1 LPRRGL
7 LDRGGSNGVLVDSE
21 ILSAEVEAEA
31 LSHLGV
37 PVTSQDVMSRFLG
50 LTQAELERKF
60 ERDYG
65 IRLPP
70 DHAQT
75 TSQMLR
81 KAYLTRLD
89 PVPGVRKVIEEL
101 AIPFCV
107 ASNSPPSKLGLGLSV
122 TNLFELV
129 YPNIFCSKLVTR
141 GKPAPDLFLYA
152 AKTMGADPA
161 RAVVVEDSVVGIKAA
176 KAAGMLAIGFVGGLH
191 HMPPSDQ
198 ALIAAGADHIAQTM
212 EDVQALITA

>member
-1 LPRRGL
+1 MPFSLVIF
-7 LDRGGSNGVLVDSE
+7 DCDGVLVDSE

-37 PVTSQDVMSRFLG
+37 PVTSQDVMNRFLG

-60 ERDYG
+60 EREYG

-101 AIPFCV
+101 AVPFCV

-129 YPNIFCSKLVTR
+129 YPNIFCSKLVAR

>member
-1 LPRRGL
+1 MPFSLVIF
-7 LDRGGSNGVLVDSE
+7 DCDGVLVDSE

-129 YPNIFCSKLVTR
+129 YPNIFCSKLVAR

>member
-1 LPRRGL
+1 MPFSLVIF
-7 LDRGGSNGVLVDSE
+7 DCDGVLVDSE
-21 ILSAEVEAEA
+21 ILSAEVEADA

-129 YPNIFCSKLVTR
+129 YPNIFCSKLVAR

-212 EDVQALITA
+212 DDVQALITA

>member
-1 LPRRGL
+1 MPFSLVIF
-7 LDRGGSNGVLVDSE
+7 DCDGVLVDSE

-129 YPNIFCSKLVTR
+129 YPNIFCSKLVAR

-161 RAVVVEDSVVGIKAA
+161 RAIVVEDSVVGIKAA

-212 EDVQALITA
+212 DDVQALITA

>member
-1 LPRRGL
+1 MPFSLVIF
-7 LDRGGSNGVLVDSE
+7 DCDGVLVDSE

-60 ERDYG
+60 EHDYG

-89 PVPGVRKVIEEL
+89 LVPGVRKVIEEL

-129 YPNIFCSKLVTR
+129 YPNIFCSKLVAR

>member
-1 LPRRGL
+1 MPFSLVIF
-7 LDRGGSNGVLVDSE
+7 DCDGVLVDSE

-37 PVTSQDVMSRFLG
+37 PVTSQDVMNRFLG

-65 IRLPP
+65 IRLPS

-81 KAYLTRLD
+81 QAYLTRLD

-129 YPNIFCSKLVTR
+129 YPNIFCSKLVAR

>member
-1 LPRRGL
+1 MPFSLVIF
-7 LDRGGSNGVLVDSE
+7 DCDGVLVDSE

-37 PVTSQDVMSRFLG
+37 PVTSQDVMNSFLG

-129 YPNIFCSKLVTR
+129 YPNIFCSKLVAR

-212 EDVQALITA
+212 EDVQALIAA

>member
-1 LPRRGL
+1 MPFSLVIF
-7 LDRGGSNGVLVDSE
+7 DCDGVLVDSE

-129 YPNIFCSKLVTR
+129 YPNIFC
-141 GKPAPDLFLYA
+141 
-152 AKTMGADPA
+152 
-161 RAVVVEDSVVGIKAA
+161 
-176 KAAGMLAIGFVGGLH
+176 
-191 HMPPSDQ
+191 
-198 ALIAAGADHIAQTM
+198 
-212 EDVQALITA
+212 

>member
-1 LPRRGL
+1 MPFSLVIF
-7 LDRGGSNGVLVDSE
+7 DCDGVLVDSE

-37 PVTSQDVMSRFLG
+37 PVTSQDVMNRFLG

-60 ERDYG
+60 EREYG

-101 AIPFCV
+101 AVPFCV

-129 YPNIFCSKLVTR
+129 YPNIFCSKLVAR

-212 EDVQALITA
+212 EDVQALIAA

>member
-1 LPRRGL
+1 MPFSLVIF
-7 LDRGGSNGVLVDSE
+7 DCDGVLVDSE

-37 PVTSQDVMSRFLG
+37 PVTSQDVMNSFLG

-60 ERDYG
+60 EREYG

-101 AIPFCV
+101 AVPFCV

-129 YPNIFCSKLVTR
+129 YPNIFCSKLVAR